1 MFWHT
6 FRAIVWDILSQMK
19 SPTRQ
24 INASTKNFPFTHFF
38 AASVLHRDPAYS
50 ILELFSVLN
59 PIWSLVYPMSLKDRS
74 IFYLDKK
81 CCSLI
86 CSRILEHEL
95 QGGVIQHFFSIF
107 ENLQWAPKV
116 LYIPFFRKFIIFENC
131 FKKIKI
137 LSQKKFCFLLC
148 EALRIRKCSWPSC
161 AARLEIMAWIIP

>member
-1 MFWHT
+1 MIDSRGKSLRCLKSFQFLEVIAYAKNHAKTPVMFWHT

-95 QGGVIQHFFSIF
+95 
-107 ENLQWAPKV
+107 
-116 LYIPFFRKFIIFENC
+116 
-131 FKKIKI
+131 
-137 LSQKKFCFLLC
+137 
-148 EALRIRKCSWPSC
+148 
-161 AARLEIMAWIIP
+161 

>member
-107 ENLQWAPKV
+107 ENLHISADLFYFQK
-116 LYIPFFRKFIIFENC
+116 LNS
-131 FKKIKI
+131 KKSAI
-137 LSQKKFCFLLC
+137 S
-148 EALRIRKCSWPSC
+148 
-161 AARLEIMAWIIP
+161 AARSSKFSFSKNRKDLKYLNLYLKICRDLPHVSKNNLQN

>member
-107 ENLQWAPKV
+107 ENLHISADLFYFQKLNSKKSAISAARSSKFSFSKN
-116 LYIPFFRKFIIFENC
+116 LKEIFKFI
-131 FKKIKI
+131 FKNLQRPSSCVKEQSTK
-137 LSQKKFCFLLC
+137 LKF
-148 EALRIRKCSWPSC
+148 
-161 AARLEIMAWIIP
+161 